1 MARTKPYDVTRYL
14 DSDEMIEAYLAEAFE
29 QGDAG
34 GIAAAIGNVAK
45 ARSMSTLAEQTGL
58 SREALYRSL
67 SAEGNPAFSTIV
79 KVMDALGMQ
88 LSVRSKKPGAD
99 AA

>member
-1 MARTKPYDVTRYL
+1 MARTKPCDAARYL
-14 DSDEMIEAYLAEAFE
+14 DSEEMIEAYLADAFE
-29 QGDAG
+29 EGDAS
-34 GIAAAIGNVAK
+34 GIAAAIGNVARV
-45 ARSMSTLAEQTGL
+45 RSMSALAEQAGL

-88 LSVRSKKPGAD
+88 LSVRSKKRSVD